1 LILSPDQYTS
11 VSTYELLL
19 AAEQGFVGLD
29 HRFVHAIIDDP
40 ERSIADLVRFG
51 LEQRPNGR
59 ENLTEDLIQI
69 FRHLRTP
76 RAIPFLVEYFRRNHQ
91 DATIPVI
98 CAFRDIGAAAV
109 EPLLE
114 LYDQVKEDE
123 TSDAGFL
130 LSSLGVR
137 DARILQV
144 LVDRLKIDPVDA
156 GHCLIA
162 YGDPAAIPAVREA
175 CEQVK
180 GGEWILQS
188 LAFCV
193 QQLEAGPVVQEDEP
207 FDLWELYPAET
218 DPRFDLLTEEETELF
233 LDSSD
238 RDNRFAAVSVLSEQ
252 TTPKGLWDKLL
263 QMAREDPDVSIRGEC
278 WQALMDGWER
288 GDIRKAMRDC
298 LADESASVEERSG
311 ALRSLAGREGEK
323 PDVQRWMIAFYEQPA
338 TRAAGLQ
345 AMAISQ
351 DPRFGEYFTKR
362 LDDPDREVCA
372 QAILGVAL
380 LEMETEA
387 PRLVAFFHDD
397 DLRNEALAAYA
408 MCVSAEPSRAGLR
421 RLLKKIDELGGGL
434 SADEEMLVKD
444 LLNSRAERDGFE
456 PVWNGDGELIVD
468 EPVVAS
474 VKVGRND
481 PCPCGSGKK
490 YKKCCGQ
497 S

>member
-1 LILSPDQYTS
+1 MILGPDQYTS
-11 VSTYELLL
+11 VSAYELLS

-29 HRFVHAIIDDP
+29 HRFLHAIVDDP
-40 ERSIADLVRFG
+40 ERSIPDLVRFG
-51 LEQRPNGR
+51 LEQRPNAR
-59 ENLTEDLIQI
+59 ENLTEDLVQI

-76 RAIPFLVEYFRRNHQ
+76 NAIPFLVEYFRRNHQ

-114 LYDQVKEDE
+114 LYEHVKEDE

-137 DARILQV
+137 DPRILQA

-175 CEQVK
+175 LEQVK
-180 GGEWILQS
+180 NEEWMTRS

-193 QQLEAGPVVQEDEP
+193 QQLEAGPATQEDEP

-218 DPRFDLLTEEETELF
+218 DPRFDLLTEQETELF

-252 TTPKGLWDKLL
+252 TTPKRLWDKLL
-263 QMAREDPDVSIRGEC
+263 RMAREDPDMTIRGEC

-288 GDIRKAMRDC
+288 ADIRKAMRDC
-298 LADESASVEERSG
+298 LANESGSVEERAG

-323 PDVQRWMIAFYEQPA
+323 PDIQRWMIKFYEQPA
-338 TRAAGLQ
+338 TRAAGIQ

-351 DPRFGEYFTKR
+351 DPRFGEYFSKR
-362 LDDPDREVCA
+362 LGDPDRDVCA
-372 QAILGVAL
+372 QAILGIAL
-380 LEMETEA
+380 LDMEKEA
-387 PRLVAFFHDD
+387 PRLIPFFNDEI
-397 DLRNEALAAYA
+397 LRSEALGAYA
-408 MCVSAEPSRAGLR
+408 VSASCEPSRAGLR
-421 RLLKKIDELGGGL
+421 RLLKKVDELGGGL
-434 SADEEMLVKD
+434 SADEELLVKD
-444 LLNSRAERDGFE
+444 SLNSRAERDGLE
-456 PVWNGDGELIVD
+456 PIWNSDGELIAE
-468 EPVVAS
+468 EPVVAT

-490 YKKCCGQ
+490 YKKCCGK
-497 S
+497 